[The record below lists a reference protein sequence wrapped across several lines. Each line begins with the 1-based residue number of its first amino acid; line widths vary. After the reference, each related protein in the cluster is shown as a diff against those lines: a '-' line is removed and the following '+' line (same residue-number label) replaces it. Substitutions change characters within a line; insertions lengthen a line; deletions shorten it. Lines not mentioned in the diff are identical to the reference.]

1 MARKRCAPAPNGPT
15 RSHHRIV
22 DFAEYILGID
32 WAVAVVVAGVLV
44 AVGLVL
50 LRFLMASTSEVG
62 HMIPGAGKAAGR
74 ALLDARDLPENS
86 WVCTR
91 CRSVNMPQASHCYR
105 GCGSREEFAEPLPTE
120 RSILAEGRNG
130 RRTR

>member
-1 MARKRCAPAPNGPT
+1 M
-15 RSHHRIV
+15 

-44 AVGLVL
+44 GVGLVL

-62 HMIPGAGKAAGR
+62 HMIPGASKAAGH
-74 ALLDARDLPENS
+74 ALLDVRDLPENS

-91 CRSVNMPQASHCYR
+91 CRSVNTPQASHCYR

>member
-1 MARKRCAPAPNGPT
+1 MARKRCPPAPIGPK

-44 AVGLVL
+44 AIGLVL

-62 HMIPGAGKAAGR
+62 HMIPGAGKAAGH
-74 ALLDARDLPENS
+74 ALLDARDLPANS
-86 WVCTR
+86 WVCTCVR
-91 CRSVNMPQASHCYR
+91 TPTCARS
-105 GCGSREEFAEPLPTE
+105 
-120 RSILAEGRNG
+120 
-130 RRTR
+130 